1 MWNGAA
7 PILINS
13 ADISIGIIRWVGV
26 VESVHSD
33 SDLISNI
40 LDPNAWARKY
50 LIAAS
55 VSWNVWEYN
64 ISGINLNKFNSR
76 AAHINIQFEDDRA
89 MIDLISIMVIVRI
102 ENGEVIRI
110 KTRQSWTV

>member
-1 MWNGAA
+1 LLVGEIDLFLVKPPVSAPAHAINISNGADLVDCIENVKIANGANFCQVDKIKAANHEIDIITDGYHMWNGAA

-40 LDPNAWARKY
+40 LDPNA
-50 LIAAS
+50 
-55 VSWNVWEYN
+55 
-64 ISGINLNKFNSR
+64 
-76 AAHINIQFEDDRA
+76 
-89 MIDLISIMVIVRI
+89 
-102 ENGEVIRI
+102 
-110 KTRQSWTV
+110 